1 MTTSARPR
9 AATAPNR
16 TWPLYR
22 QCSGIALDLG
32 SARTRAWVSAR
43 RTILDVPTVTL
54 PGDGTSHPIL
64 RGTIV
69 DAPATAR
76 MLDRLLGHLLP
87 RFGSRLIV
95 LTTPVLGGVTF
106 RKEARTA
113 LEPLRPHTVLTVPS
127 ARAVATAA
135 GADLTR
141 PLLVVDIGAG
151 ITEVVLLADGAV
163 TDARH
168 AVLGTSDLDGLTPPT
183 QITDAVT
190 AMVTTML
197 EEDHTAQTLDA
208 LQRGVLLA
216 GGGALRPDITY
227 PLTAR
232 LHAPIKPV
240 AAPHTAAVRGAA
252 RLLEAAHTHPS
263 TTATAELPGQTH

>member
-1 MTTSARPR
+1 MTTQARPR
-9 AATAPNR
+9 TATAPNR

-54 PGDGTSHPIL
+54 PGDGTIHPIL

-69 DAPATAR
+69 DTPATAR

-141 PLLVVDIGAG
+141 PLLVVDIGAD
-151 ITEVVLLADGAV
+151 ITEVVLLADGTV

-168 AVLGTSDLDGLTPPT
+168 AVLGTTDLDRLTPPT

-197 EEDHTAQTLDA
+197 EEDHTTQTLDA

-263 TTATAELPGQTH
+263 TTGTAELPEHSH